1 MKLNNLKAIVRSLE
15 NRLRKIIDRCTNVAN
30 KDWANYGGR
39 GISVWDGWLD
49 PVNGKTTFVEY
60 VMALPLPQEVTLE
73 AAFSGPR
80 SRQLTIDRVDND
92 GHYEPGNL
100 RLASPI
106 VQSGNKRNTARV
118 DGLPRSQLARAMGVD
133 PRTAA
138 KRQREGYSG
147 AEAVSLPC
155 GGRTAEARQMRDRMI
170 LAMIEAGVLHVD
182 DAGFVLVKDAD
193 GWHLPPLGSSGKR
206 YIGVS
211 ITIPPAYVSRCPS
224 EEGAGSMSCR
234 SMFQHARI
242 VALFHH
248 PLPDDALYYEV
259 DHINMNTR
267 DDRPENLRW
276 RRPDDH
282 RSDAHTGRAQ
292 TTAMAPDY
300 ADYTRQQ
307 TALGARVLAD
317 RGAMAMTTPSE
328 ELGLPANL
336 SVTDVDGLV
345 ALVQAAPDYG
355 DGLFGD
361 PRYAGLLPQILS
373 AAGNEAVRDGG
384 GVLVNV
390 LRNGRDTVMRLNVTD
405 LRTTDR
411 VYFGCP
417 DCGRQRFAGRTEVR
431 NRFRYPGTPCESCGA
446 LDRVRRKLAA
456 LIAPD
461 PTTGF
466 KCDPSRITAG
476 SNRDAHFRC
485 RVAGCPNIVRRRIKT
500 QVRAKD
506 LPTCEA
512 HRRRGLNFG

>member
-39 GISVWDGWLD
+39 GITVWDGWLD
-49 PVNGKTTFVEY
+49 PVDGKTAFVEY
-60 VMALPLPQEVTLE
+60 VMALPLPQNVTLE
-73 AAFSGPR
+73 AAISGPR
-80 SRQLTIDRVDND
+80 SRQLTIDRVNND

-100 RLASPI
+100 RLASPV

-155 GGRTAEARQMRDRMI
+155 GGRTAEARRMRDRMI

-182 DAGFVLVKDAD
+182 DVGFVLVKDAD
-193 GWHLPPLGSSGKR
+193 GWHLPPLGSSGER

-211 ITIPPAYVSRCPS
+211 ITIPPAFISRYQS
-224 EEGAGSMSCR
+224 EDGAGPVSCR

-248 PLPDDALYYEV
+248 PLPDDGLYYEV

-292 TTAMAPDY
+292 TTATAPDY

-307 TALGARVLAD
+307 TALVACVLAD
-317 RGAMAMTTPSE
+317 RGAMAMTMPSE

-345 ALVQAAPDYG
+345 AQVQVAPGYG

-361 PRYAGLLPQILS
+361 PRYAALLPQILS

-384 GVLVNV
+384 GVRLNI
-390 LRNGRDTVMRLNVTD
+390 LRNGRDTLMRLNVTD
-405 LRTTDR
+405 LRTTDK

-417 DCGRQRFAGRTEVR
+417 VCGRQRFAGRTEVR
-431 NRFRYPGTPCESCGA
+431 NRVRYPGTPCESCGA
-446 LDRVRRKLAA
+446 LDRVCRKLAA

-461 PTTGF
+461 PTTGI
-466 KCDPSRITAG
+466 KRDPSRITAG